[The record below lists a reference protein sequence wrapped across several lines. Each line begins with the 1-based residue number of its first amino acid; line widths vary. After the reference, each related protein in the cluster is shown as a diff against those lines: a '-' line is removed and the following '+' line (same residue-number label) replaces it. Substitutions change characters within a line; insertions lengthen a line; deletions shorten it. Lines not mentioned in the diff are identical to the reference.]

1 MLSEYSRAAIRRATF
16 EVFEDDVSFCGR
28 IPALEGVWETAGN
41 LEDCRTEFEQV
52 LEEWLLL
59 WLSEQPSIP
68 EINALIWP
76 CDKKWLDATG
86 RPDQAARSSGLLRS
100 LGYHG
105 PFSGKRHQF
114 MRRAERTVR
123 LPNPHRG
130 EISRGLLVRILR
142 EAGISR
148 KQWESI

>member
-41 LEDCRTEFEQV
+41 MEDCRTEFEQV

-76 CDKKWLDATG
+76 CDKKWLDAAGWLNQATRSYG
-86 RPDQAARSSGLLRS
+86 RSAD
-100 LGYHG
+100 
-105 PFSGKRHQF
+105 F
-114 MRRAERTVR
+114 
-123 LPNPHRG
+123 
-130 EISRGLLVRILR
+130 
-142 EAGISR
+142 GISWPVSW
-148 KQWESI
+148 QA